1 MSRTRI
7 CKLPEC
13 GKSFDPIV
21 PHQIF
26 CSTRCATRLRV
37 RLWKAKRRKDGGG
50 GGGNGGGS
58 GPTLF
63 DELVPVDP
71 KAIVLT
77 DTCYRTPPVPE
88 KHPPERVRQ
97 ARRRAA

>member
-1 MSRTRI
+1 MFTRH
-7 CKLPEC
+7 CALEGCEVVFQTDHPTKKHC
-13 GKSFDPIV
+13 CAK
-21 PHQIF
+21 H
-26 CSTRCATRLRV
+26 STLGRV
-37 RLWKAKRRKDGGG
+37 RRWKAKHRKGGG
-50 GGGNGGGS
+50 DGGGNGGGS

-77 DTCYRTPPVPE
+77 DPRYRTPPVPE